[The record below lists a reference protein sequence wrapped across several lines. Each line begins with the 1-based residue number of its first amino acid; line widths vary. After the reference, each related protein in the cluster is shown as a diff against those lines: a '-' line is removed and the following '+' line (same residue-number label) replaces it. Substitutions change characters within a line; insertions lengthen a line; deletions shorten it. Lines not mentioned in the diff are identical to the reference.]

1 MINSE
6 IHVGRWQ
13 VSYDSAKDFLEIWL
27 GRNCDARKIEHE
39 EGLTVSKEL
48 GSPRAIGI
56 SIEDYENN
64 FRVLPDVSWVKGKG
78 LPQDLLNLILSRPS
92 FDLGSKRLS

>member
-1 MINSE
+1 MISS
-6 IHVGRWQ
+6 VGRWQ
-13 VSYDSAKDFLEIWL
+13 ISYDSAKDFLEIWF
-27 GRNCDARKIEHE
+27 GRDRDARKIEHE
-39 EGLTVSKEL
+39 EGLAVSKEL

-78 LPQDLLNLILSRPS
+78 LPQDLLNLLLSRPS
-92 FDLGSKRLS
+92 FNSGPKRLP